1 MLSVK
6 VLGDWCTLD
15 TINGYYRL
23 DDLWKESGK
32 PEGLDP
38 VSFSRDHGPHEIYS
52 IRRNKYVW
60 ATQAKVYEYAA
71 FLDEE
76 FKALW
81 EEAKDLRDVSL
92 LRNVATGVIHK

>member
-1 MLSVK
+1 MGITDWMIYGRNQVSRK
-6 VLGDWCTLD
+6 VWILYPSLGTMVLM
-15 TINGYYRL
+15 R
-23 DDLWKESGK
+23 
-32 PEGLDP
+32 
-38 VSFSRDHGPHEIYS
+38 F
-52 IRRNKYVW
+52 
-60 ATQAKVYEYAA
+60 TQAKVYEYAA